1 MEDTTMRHNS
11 TVLAALGLIVLPQVI
26 GAQDSR
32 AAVPFVVGEELT
44 YKATF
49 GKIHAGTAR
58 MRVDC
63 IEIVRGRPAYHLIFT
78 IDGGIPFFR
87 VHDRYESWVDVQTL
101 SSLRHVQHISEG
113 GYHRNTTFEIFPDRG
128 LYQKN
133 GEALQPSVAHP
144 LDDGS
149 F

>member
-49 GKIHAGTAR
+49 GKIPAGTAR

-63 IEIVRGRPAYHLIFT
+63 IEIVRGRPAYHLVFT

-87 VHDRYESWVDVQTL
+87 VHDRLGSWVDVQTL
-101 SSLRHVQHISEG
+101 SSLRHRQQVSEG
-113 GYHRNTTFEIFPDRG
+113 HYKRTTTYEIYPERAA
-128 LYQKN
+128 YQKN
-133 GEALQPSVAHP
+133 GDSL
-144 LDDGS
+144 
-149 F
+149 